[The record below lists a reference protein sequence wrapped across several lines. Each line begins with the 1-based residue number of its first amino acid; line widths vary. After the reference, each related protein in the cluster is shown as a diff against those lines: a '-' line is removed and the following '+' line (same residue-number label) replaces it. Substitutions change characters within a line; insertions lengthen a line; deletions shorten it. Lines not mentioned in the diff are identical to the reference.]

1 MTIKEI
7 KGERIAK
14 VIARSGYCSRRG
26 AEELIVEGR
35 VKVNGVTIE
44 SPAVIITDQSIK
56 IDNQLI
62 NKKEPTKLWVFHKP
76 KGYITT
82 SKDPE
87 GRKTIFEILPKNLP
101 RVISVGRLDINTEG
115 LLILTNDGEASR
127 YMELPKNAW
136 TRNYRARVYGI
147 IDMDRLKKLEN
158 GIRIDGVVYG
168 SIKVEMEQERDFNSW
183 LKVSLSE
190 GKNREIKKVF
200 EYFGLQV
207 NRLIRT
213 SFGPFHLG
221 NLPIGAVKEVPA
233 NVVKE
238 TLGKILN

>member
-14 VIARSGYCSRRG
+14 IIARSGYCSRRG
-26 AEELIVEGR
+26 AEELITEGR
-35 VKVNGVTIE
+35 VKVNGVIIE

-62 NKKEPTKLWVFHKP
+62 NKKEPTKLWIFHKP

-82 SKDPE
+82 AKDPE

-127 YMELPKNAW
+127 YMELPKNGW

-147 IDMDRLKKLEN
+147 IDMERLKKLEN

-183 LKVSLSE
+183 LKVSLGE

-221 NLPIGAVKEVPA
+221 NLPVGAVKEVPA
-233 NVVKE
+233 SVIKE
-238 TLGKILN
+238 SLKIVS

>member
-87 GRKTIFEILPKNLP
+87 GRKTIFEIFADKIRL
-101 RVISVGRLDINTEG
+101 VGGSGSVAAT
-115 LLILTNDGEASR
+115 T
-127 YMELPKNAW
+127 K
-136 TRNYRARVYGI
+136 YG
-147 IDMDRLKKLEN
+147 
-158 GIRIDGVVYG
+158 
-168 SIKVEMEQERDFNSW
+168 
-183 LKVSLSE
+183 
-190 GKNREIKKVF
+190 F
-200 EYFGLQV
+200 E
-207 NRLIRT
+207 
-213 SFGPFHLG
+213 S
-221 NLPIGAVKEVPA
+221 
-233 NVVKE
+233 
-238 TLGKILN
+238 